1 RDRTAPRR
9 AGAPPPGRARGAA
22 APRALLQGRRG
33 DGHPAAVHRAA
44 AATWPGADEALL
56 ELLAG
61 LRTGAESAT
70 PPLRR
75 ASSGPL
81 RVHEL
86 LSGVG
91 AVDGARRG
99 PHRI

>member
-1 RDRTAPRR
+1 MGLATPIMDTARAHEELGWSPRR
-9 AGAPPPGRARGAA
+9 
-22 APRALLQGRRG
+22 
-33 DGHPAAVHRAA
+33 
-44 AATWPGADEALL
+44 GADEALL